1 MYPHQR
7 IKRPK
12 SLVMSNGQ
20 TRTYDTIYV
29 VEIEFF
35 LSCFLRV
42 NTWHM
47 VPSNI
52 LNKLETVFLQHFWL
66 YMVSIILQN
75 QLSYDYEDDP
85 SNVSEKQF
93 TKVFI
98 DDNLLPKEQ
107 KAFEDDLH
115 FGEQGTVFDFLC

>member
-1 MYPHQR
+1 MTRKVWTLGQIGIMMYPHQR

-52 LNKLETVFLQHFWL
+52 LNKLETFLAL
-66 YMVSIILQN
+66 YGVYNFAELVE
-75 QLSYDYEDDP
+75 L
-85 SNVSEKQF
+85 
-93 TKVFI
+93 
-98 DDNLLPKEQ
+98 
-107 KAFEDDLH
+107 
-115 FGEQGTVFDFLC
+115 

>member
-1 MYPHQR
+1 
-7 IKRPK
+7 
-12 SLVMSNGQ
+12 
-20 TRTYDTIYV
+20 
-29 VEIEFF
+29 
-35 LSCFLRV
+35 
-42 NTWHM
+42 M

-93 TKVFI
+93 TEVFI